1 MDLYY
6 EVQICYIPQLLEEMI
21 VLQTTKLLFV
31 CWNRESSTVFQIT
44 HDDSLWQ
51 EILTHSI
58 FIYAGENPRRQV
70 KTDKDIY
77 VLKEKLKDLVV
88 QNTKLIAEIPS
99 AKAIL
104 CQHDNVAKDS
114 ELMDFYHH
122 NKPHIINTTTILEL
136 SNTLHQVSDGVKIRR
151 ACTCSD

>member
-1 MDLYY
+1 M
-6 EVQICYIPQLLEEMI
+6 
-21 VLQTTKLLFV
+21 
-31 CWNRESSTVFQIT
+31 
-44 HDDSLWQ
+44 
-51 EILTHSI
+51 
-58 FIYAGENPRRQV
+58 

-77 VLKEKLKDLVV
+77 VLKEKLKDFVV

-99 AKAIL
+99 TKAIL

-136 SNTLHQVSDGVKIRR
+136 SNTLHQVSDGVKTAHETPKNMCTELLVWVVSDVYRR
-151 ACTCSD
+151 YQSKQVHALPIAYALKGYSLTVPIFRKMHLDMILRLYQQ